1 MELFQ
6 QAWEAL
12 GTEVAEFGL
21 RWIVVGLF
29 AFAFGGFFGRRW
41 RSMKRDIN
49 ELRQRAGSIN
59 QSVSVNIPPN
69 EDDSA
74 YDFRRLKN
82 PVGEYDD
89 AMKVLLVA
97 TKAGPRR
104 IRFDDQRNTMEDIY
118 ATLSKNRVLVE
129 LDPEGLA
136 VLTSG
141 SAKGRWGRQTAY
153 NQFMRV
159 TRRSLGLA
167 QTYNFKLLV
176 LVHLHSVASS
186 IQHRG
191 GNRLP
196 MPGCWG
202 E

>member
-1 MELFQ
+1 MELFE

-12 GTEVAEFGL
+12 GREVAEFGL
-21 RWIVVGLF
+21 RWIVVVLI

-41 RSMKRDIN
+41 RSMNRDIN

-59 QSVSVNIPPN
+59 QSVSVNIPSN

-82 PVGEYDD
+82 PVGEYD
-89 AMKVLLVA
+89 AGMKVLLVA

-129 LDPEGLA
+129 LDPED
-136 VLTSG
+136 
-141 SAKGRWGRQTAY
+141 
-153 NQFMRV
+153 
-159 TRRSLGLA
+159 SL
-167 QTYNFKLLV
+167 F
-176 LVHLHSVASS
+176 
-186 IQHRG
+186 
-191 GNRLP
+191 
-196 MPGCWG
+196 
-202 E
+202 